1 MYLELFKRLGLTQ
14 VDMKPSKAP
23 LILSSALN
31 WPLLE
36 MMTLKIQAGTQKLET
51 EFVVV
56 DLPSPYNAIVGR
68 DCVRRMNGVA
78 STLHQVIKF
87 ANPRERRFSMGIIS
101 PLHNVTWLSFR
112 RN

>member
-1 MYLELFKRLGLTQ
+1 MYFELFKRLGLTQ
-14 VDMKPSKAP
+14 VDMKSSKAP

-36 MMTLKIQAGTQKLET
+36 MMTLKIRVGTQKLET

-68 DCVRRMNGVA
+68 DWVRRMNGVA

-87 ANPRERRFSMGIIS
+87 ANPQERRFSMGIIS
-101 PLHNVTWLSFR
+101 PLNNVTWLSFR